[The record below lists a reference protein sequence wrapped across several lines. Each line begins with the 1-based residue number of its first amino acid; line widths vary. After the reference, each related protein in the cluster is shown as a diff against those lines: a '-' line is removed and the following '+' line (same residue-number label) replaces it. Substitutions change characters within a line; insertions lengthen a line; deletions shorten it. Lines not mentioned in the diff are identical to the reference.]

1 MMEIVSRHTNTIIL
15 PAEWPANESSGA
27 PLPMGRSTLPRD
39 AVARIWKPA
48 RSPMTSAKARPK
60 GWRLGF
66 ERRGAPFAEPL
77 MGWTGSDDMMSEVE
91 LEFPTL
97 ESALRYADR
106 QGLPYVIET

>member
-1 MMEIVSRHTNTIIL
+1 
-15 PAEWPANESSGA
+15 
-27 PLPMGRSTLPRD
+27 
-39 AVARIWKPA
+39 
-48 RSPMTSAKARPK
+48 MTSAKARPN

-66 ERRGAPFAEPL
+66 ERRSAPFAEPL

>member
-1 MMEIVSRHTNTIIL
+1 
-15 PAEWPANESSGA
+15 
-27 PLPMGRSTLPRD
+27 
-39 AVARIWKPA
+39 
-48 RSPMTSAKARPK
+48 MTSAKARPK
-60 GWRLGF
+60 RWRLSF

-97 ESALRYADR
+97 DSATRYAER